1 MAEQRTY
8 PYPLIVEPLPPDEGE
23 GWIVTFPDLPGCI
36 ATGKTLAEAVRES
49 QDARKSY
56 VLTSQEAGLPLPQP
70 GQYSGRFNL
79 RTPKSLHAALAAKA
93 KAEGVSLNNMA
104 VALLAESLGKHQ
116 AAGTD

>member
-1 MAEQRTY
+1 MAEEFAHA
-8 PYPLIVEPLPPDEGE
+8 YPLMIEPLSADEGG
-23 GWIVTFPDLPGCI
+23 GWLVTFPDLPSCI

-49 QDARKSY
+49 QDALKSY

-79 RTPKSLHAALAAKA
+79 RTPKSLHAALAARA
-93 KAEGVSLNNMA
+93 KAEGVSLNTMA

>member
-1 MAEQRTY
+1 MARINIPEY
-8 PYPLIVEPLPPDEGE
+8 PFEARRMTPDEGE

-36 ATGKTLAEAVRES
+36 ATGKTLAEAVRDS
-49 QDARKSY
+49 QDALKSY
-56 VLTSQEAGLPLPQP
+56 VFTSQDAGLPLPQP

-79 RTPKSLHAALAAKA
+79 RTPKSLHAALAARA
-93 KAEGVSLNNMA
+93 KAEGVSLNTMA